1 MDSLLC
7 NISHRCSTDLKK
19 EYAGKFRETY
29 SSGTQ
34 KPIVLLDDVKGS
46 LNYEES
52 TELYRGSRHIG
63 QRKLFLNEVDFCVE
77 VGKRDSSPVIFYAG
91 AAPNQKGAF
100 LASLFPG
107 FKFVFIDPE
116 RFNIQKPLKYKINI
130 KILRGKNLSG
140 TDLDI
145 IASIK
150 DDIIKEKTGD
160 HPTQIYIIN
169 DIMTLSLAKA
179 IAKVFPV
186 NYFISDIRT
195 NSLDKEPD
203 AVDILWNLAQQ
214 YNWINEMK
222 SSITMLKFRH
232 PFYSTSPEDFFRLAA
247 VSPRVEDFALAK
259 ANGIDFVDNFSRR
272 QLVYFKGE
280 VRMQPW
286 SGQTSTESRL
296 VSFSPAGSLHD
307 WGTPEAY
314 ENTYFYYNGIS
325 RWLGIF
331 DNDNADK
338 DRVIGFDNCN
348 DCALENVIWKKYVR
362 TMCAQQP
369 LTVRELVRE
378 LSNITNRP
386 LNAEGHGYHFDRW
399 SIQELKNRV
408 DAHIN
413 AKKRKY

>member
-1 MDSLLC
+1 MDGLLC
-7 NISHRCSTDLKK
+7 DIAHRCSADLKK
-19 EYAGKFRETY
+19 EYAGKFKETY
-29 SSGTQ
+29 TSGTQ
-34 KPIVLLDDVKGS
+34 KPIILLDDVKGS

-77 VGKRDSSPVIFYAG
+77 VGKKDTSPVIFYAG

-130 KILRGKNLSG
+130 KMLRGKNLPSS

-145 IASIK
+145 ITSIK
-150 DDIIKEKTGD
+150 EDIVKEKSGSQ
-160 HPTQIYIIN
+160 PTQIYIIN

-179 IAKVFPV
+179 IAKNFPV

-195 NSLDKEPD
+195 NSSDKEPD

-222 SSITMLKFRH
+222 SCITMLKFRH
-232 PFYSTSPEDFFRLAA
+232 PFYSASPEEFFRLAA

-314 ENTYFYYNGIS
+314 ENTYFYYNSIS

-338 DRVIGFDNCN
+338 DIGFDKCN
-348 DCALENVIWKKYVR
+348 DCALENVIWKKYVHS
-362 TMCAQQP
+362 TPHIQQP
-369 LTVRELVRE
+369 LTVRGLVRE
-378 LSNITNRP
+378 LSAITNRP
-386 LNAEGHGYHFDRW
+386 LCAEGHGSHFGCWLLR
-399 SIQELKNRV
+399 ELKSRV
-408 DAHIN
+408 ESHIN